1 MGNYYNKNFA
11 INSPICFILLLGS
24 LFLGGAFRWQ
34 NIDFPSVL
42 PASHIASLSKFGLTP
57 NFIASATTFFCW
69 VELIL
74 TLATIVALFFLGQH
88 MVGKTAGICAA
99 FTFAV
104 YPFFVQNTYSLN
116 IFLLFS
122 FVLYLLFMYIG
133 IHSMS
138 KLWNFISG
146 IFFIIS
152 CIMEPA
158 LLVLGLLPYIYFLI
172 KQKHIATLNSFLF
185 FLLGIILMLGFFTLM
200 AIKDGTLYNLIPLS
214 DSFDALIEGLKAF
227 FTHPINYI
235 TNTIWPYLTKTFA
248 YPLVSGQYSYLHYF
262 IITLSIL
269 GILYSFVN
277 ENIRILSFLLI
288 FMLLQAFFMPYE
300 YIMIF
305 ILLVLLASFMVDK
318 VVKDVLNL

>member
-11 INSPICFILLLGS
+11 INSPISFILLLGT
-24 LFLGGAFRWQ
+24 LFLGVVFRQ

-42 PASHIASLSKFGLTP
+42 PASHIVSLSKFGLTP

-74 TLATIVALFFLGQH
+74 TILAIVALFFLGQH
-88 MVGKTAGICAA
+88 MMGKTAGICAA

-104 YPFFVQNTYSLN
+104 YPFFVQNTYSIN

-138 KLWNFISG
+138 KLWNFVSG
-146 IFFIIS
+146 IFFMIS

-158 LLVLGLLPYIYFLI
+158 LLILGLLPYIYFLI

-214 DSFDALIEGLKAF
+214 DSFEALVNGLKAF
-227 FTHPINYI
+227 FTNPINYI
-235 TNTIWPYLTKTFA
+235 TNTIWPELQKFA
-248 YPLVSGQYSYLHYF
+248 YPRNAGQYSYLHYF

-269 GILYSFVN
+269 GVLYSFIN
-277 ENIRILSFLLI
+277 ENIRILSILLI
-288 FMLLQAFFMPYE
+288 FMLLQYFFMPYE
-300 YIMIF
+300 YVMIF

-318 VVKDVLNL
+318 VVKDVLKL